1 MKLNRLTM
9 KNFMPYKDQAVIEF
23 PKESSR
29 NVMLVF
35 GDNMRGKTS
44 LLNALRWGFYGK
56 ALGRHSRNIPL
67 FEIINKDALLE
78 DDWRVEVFV
87 EFEANGD
94 TFELR
99 RIADRR
105 SQAVQPTC
113 SEDLVTSLLLKKNGS
128 VVAGNEVAYELDQV
142 APEQTSRFFLFD
154 GELLQEYE
162 QLLFEGS
169 EQGRQIKN
177 AIEQALGVPTL
188 VRGRDSLGTILRNAS
203 RAQTKALAHISGLNA
218 QALRSEALNEKLE
231 AFEADQQHV
240 ETSIFTIRQ
249 ERENLQ
255 DEIEAAA
262 AVLALKNK
270 LDSARE
276 ELKECQGTIERKQIE
291 RHEVLAS
298 AWKDMFDARLGVKKR
313 VLREEQSRIT
323 EDIKRASR
331 DEGDVDR
338 LQELIN
344 TDDCP
349 TCQQPVTG
357 SIREG
362 LKETLGQMQAKLM
375 AQKDVSVRLNEIS
388 AQLGNLEKIRGS
400 AASDRLAQ
408 IEKDVNLAQIKLQTA
423 ENAIAEIEN
432 KIDEQDATELARKR
446 SRIVD
451 LLKEEGKLDDNLN
464 SVRTNIKKVK
474 DELAIARKAIES
486 VASARAEKSTT
497 KVTVTSDLEKVFLS
511 SIEKLRDRLRNKVEQ
526 HASEAFREMTTQQAY
541 RGLQI
546 NENYGLSILDS
557 QGRTVPMRSAGAEQI
572 VALSLIDG
580 LNRTGR
586 SAGPVV
592 MDTPFGRLDPK
603 HRNNIL
609 GYLPTVTTQFVLFV
623 HGGEI
628 RRETDLEAIKDR
640 VGEVYELIEVSETQ
654 TKIER
659 SKL

>member
-23 PKESSR
+23 PKDGSR

-44 LLNALRWGFYGK
+44 LLNALRWGFYEK
-56 ALGRHSRNIPL
+56 ALGRHSRHIPL
-67 FEIINKDALLE
+67 FDIVNKDALLE

-94 TFELR
+94 IFELR
-99 RIADRR
+99 RTADRR
-105 SQAVQPTC
+105 SQAVRPTR
-113 SEDLVTSLLLKKNGS
+113 SEDLQTSVLLKKNGS
-128 VVAGNEVAYELDQV
+128 VVAGNQVAYELDQV

-162 QLLFEGS
+162 ELLFEGS
-169 EQGRQIKN
+169 EQGRQIKD

-188 VRGRDSLGTILRNAS
+188 VRGRDGLSAILKNAS
-203 RAQTKALAHISGLNA
+203 RAQTKALAHISGLKA
-218 QALRSEALNEKLE
+218 QALRADALNEKLE
-231 AFEADQQHV
+231 AFEADQKYI
-240 ETSIFTIRQ
+240 EASISTIR
-249 ERENLQ
+249 EDRENLQ

-262 AVLALKNK
+262 TVLALKSK
-270 LDSARE
+270 LDAARE
-276 ELKECQGTIERKQIE
+276 ERKESQATIERKHVE
-291 RHEVLAS
+291 RHQVLAS
-298 AWKDMFDARLGVKKR
+298 AWKDMFDARLGEKKKG
-313 VLREEQSRIT
+313 LREEQRRIT
-323 EDIKRASR
+323 GDIKKTSR
-331 DEGDVDR
+331 VEADIDR
-338 LQELIN
+338 LRELID
-344 TDDCP
+344 TDSCP

-357 SIREG
+357 PIRED
-362 LKETLGQMQAKLM
+362 LKTTLGQMQAKLM
-375 AQKDVSVRLNEIS
+375 TQKDVSVRLNDIS

-400 AASDRLAQ
+400 AAGERFAQ
-408 IEKDVNLAQIKLQTA
+408 IEKDTNLAQIKLQKA
-423 ENAIAEIEN
+423 ENEIAEIEN
-432 KIDEQDATELARKR
+432 KIDEQDATEIARKR
-446 SRIVD
+446 SRVAD
-451 LLKEEGKLDDNLN
+451 LFKEEGKLDDNLS
-464 SVRTNIKKVK
+464 SVRTNIRKVNE
-474 DELAIARKAIES
+474 ELAIARKAIEG

-497 KVTVTSDLEKVFLS
+497 KVTLTSDLEKVFLA
-511 SIEKLRDRLRNKVEQ
+511 SIEKLRDRLRGRVQ
-526 HASEAFREMTTQQAY
+526 QLASDAFREMTTQQAY
-541 RGLQI
+541 QGLQI
-546 NENYGLSILDS
+546 NDNYGLSILDS
-557 QGRTVPMRSAGAEQI
+557 QGRTVSMRSAGAEQI

-609 GYLPTVTTQFVLFV
+609 CYLPTVTTQFVLFV

-640 VGEVYELIEVSETQ
+640 VGEVYELVEVSETQ